1 MGPRACRRNGALA
14 RVSSARP
21 GRPPPAAHL
30 ARPHHP
36 HRIAIAVP
44 TRPASLPFEIRKSSI
59 QGRGAFAKRQIRKG
73 QRLIEYTGDRIT
85 PEEGDRRYVE
95 DGMRRHHTF
104 LFTVDA
110 KTCIDGKRGGNESR
124 YINHSCDPNCE
135 AVIEDGRIFLF
146 AKKAMA
152 PGTELTYDY
161 QYERTPEHT
170 KEDEEFY
177 RCLCGSPKCRGT
189 ILAPPKRKR
198 AAKQAAKGT
207 KATKSSKSTKAT
219 KVTKGTKAGAKKQ
232 TGVRKTGATTGSA
245 SKRGAAK
252 TGARK
257 VGARA

>member
-1 MGPRACRRNGALA
+1 
-14 RVSSARP
+14 
-21 GRPPPAAHL
+21 
-30 ARPHHP
+30 
-36 HRIAIAVP
+36 
-44 TRPASLPFEIRKSSI
+44 LPFEIRKSSI

-146 AKKAMA
+146 AKRAMA

-198 AAKQAAKGT
+198 AAKQAVKAT
-207 KATKSSKSTKAT
+207 KATKA
-219 KVTKGTKAGAKKQ
+219 TKAGAKKS
-232 TGVRKTGATTGSA
+232 GVRKTGATTGSA

-252 TGARK
+252 GGAAKRGVAKRGAAKRGAAKRGAAKTGARK

>member
-1 MGPRACRRNGALA
+1 
-14 RVSSARP
+14 
-21 GRPPPAAHL
+21 
-30 ARPHHP
+30 
-36 HRIAIAVP
+36 VP
-44 TRPASLPFEIRKSSI
+44 TRPASSPFEIRKSSI
-59 QGRGAFAKRQIRKG
+59 QGRGAFATRQIRKG

-95 DGMRRHHTF
+95 DGMKRHHTF
-104 LFTVDA
+104 LFTVDEN
-110 KTCIDGKRGGNESR
+110 TCIDGKRGGNDSR

-198 AAKQAAKGT
+198 AAKKAT
-207 KATKSSKSTKAT
+207 KATKA
-219 KVTKGTKAGAKKQ
+219 TKAGATRTTRGGAR
-232 TGVRKTGATTGSA
+232 TGGVA
-245 SKRGAAK
+245 KRGAAENGASRNGVAKRATKAGARK

-257 VGARA
+257 AGARA

>member
-1 MGPRACRRNGALA
+1 M
-14 RVSSARP
+14 
-21 GRPPPAAHL
+21 
-30 ARPHHP
+30 
-36 HRIAIAVP
+36 P

-59 QGRGAFAKRQIRKG
+59 QGRGAFATRQIRKG

-104 LFTVDA
+104 LFTVDEN
-110 KTCIDGKRGGNESR
+110 TCIDGKRGGNESR

-170 KEDEEFY
+170 EEDEEFY

-198 AAKQAAKGT
+198 AAKKTAKTGKAT
-207 KATKSSKSTKAT
+207 KATKA
-219 KVTKGTKAGAKKQ
+219 TKAGA
-232 TGVRKTGATTGSA
+232 RKGGGST
-245 SKRGAAK
+245 RGAAK
-252 TGARK
+252 NGASRNGVAKRAATSGRKAGARK